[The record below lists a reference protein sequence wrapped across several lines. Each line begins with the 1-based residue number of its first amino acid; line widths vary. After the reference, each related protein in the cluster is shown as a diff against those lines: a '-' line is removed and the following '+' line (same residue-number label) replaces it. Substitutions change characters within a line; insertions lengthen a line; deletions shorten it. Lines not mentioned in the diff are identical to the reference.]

1 MSRPVVDE
9 RAVEPHTPSRL
20 DGDADPVLDE
30 LGRILL
36 DLLRLDNVNGA
47 ATAHVI
53 DAIRLRALEAGWFD
67 QRPVRNDQA
76 LQPWQEE
83 LAVRLLLSPA
93 SAPATIGT
101 VASACGISTAQFSR
115 AFKNHFGVPPLSW
128 RLSARVERAKVMMLE
143 TALSLTDIALEC
155 GFTEQSH
162 FNHIFLKRVGT
173 SPSVWR
179 RQHSVC
185 APQPD
190 AKDAHV

>member
-1 MSRPVVDE
+1 MSKPVIYELAVRPDG
-9 RAVEPHTPSRL
+9 TTQL

-30 LGRILL
+30 LARILL
-36 DLLRLDNVNGA
+36 DLLRLDHVNGA

-53 DAIRLRALEAGWFD
+53 DAIRLRTLEAGWFN
-67 QRPVRNDQA
+67 QRPIRNDQA
-76 LQPWQEE
+76 LQTWQED

-93 SAPATIGT
+93 WAPATIGT
-101 VASACGISTAQFSR
+101 VAAACGISTAQFSR
-115 AFKNHFGVPPLSW
+115 AFKSHFGVPPLRW

-143 TALSLTDIALEC
+143 TTLSLTEIALEC

-179 RQHSVC
+179 RQH
-185 APQPD
+185 APRPAQGD
-190 AKDAHV
+190 ARDAHI